1 VPEEMQTGLTR
12 KESAADAWEAI
23 WAARMGGDRI
33 KEAMADKL
41 HHDFEN
47 LQFKAGEC
55 VEDFFMHVSV
65 IANQL

>member
-1 VPEEMQTGLTR
+1 
-12 KESAADAWEAI
+12 
-23 WAARMGGDRI
+23 MGGDRI

-55 VEDFFMHVSV
+55 VEDFSMHVSV